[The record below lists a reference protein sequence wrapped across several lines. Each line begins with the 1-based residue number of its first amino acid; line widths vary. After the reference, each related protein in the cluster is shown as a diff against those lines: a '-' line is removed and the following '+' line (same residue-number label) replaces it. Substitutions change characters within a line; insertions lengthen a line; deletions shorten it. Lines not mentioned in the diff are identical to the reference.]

1 MKPMTASF
9 YITHLLFGF
18 LAMIPGVLLFGLC
31 VLVIGLQEPALGN
44 KVLALGNALFF
55 PGHVL
60 LYPFARYLTDGWFE
74 QETTAV
80 AFVLGLP
87 IAFSTRSTTAKS
99 GIVWI
104 FSVPLGFFGLVR
116 AARRL

>member
-18 LAMIPGVLLFGLC
+18 LAMIPGVLLFGLAA
-31 VLVIGLQEPALGN
+31 LVIGLQDHALGN
-44 KVLALGNALFF
+44 QVLAFGNALFF

-60 LYPFARYLTDGWFE
+60 LYPFARYLTDSWFE
-74 QETTAV
+74 QETTSV

-87 IAFSTRSTTAKS
+87 IAFSTRGTTAKS
-99 GIVWI
+99 GLVWI
-104 FSVPLGFFGLVR
+104 LSVPLGILGLVR
-116 AARRL
+116 AARRF